1 MLGNTFCA
9 NLLKQFLSAAED
21 SHEPITSLGKAT
33 ELSFQR
39 CWKMREGSNGR
50 ALLAPSLAQKCS
62 PGLQQS
68 RTHSGSSGCSG
79 GRLRLPVDM
88 LSSWLA
94 MALMLVSATTWATGM
109 QETQCGTAV
118 VEFSPQTGFKTKPC
132 CLKSPLIPVSGKSS
146 HFVGPQCRFC
156 SEASSCPHKRITR
169 ALSKGEEFFWL
180 IRGKGCFSKERESA

>member
-1 MLGNTFCA
+1 
-9 NLLKQFLSAAED
+9 
-21 SHEPITSLGKAT
+21 
-33 ELSFQR
+33 
-39 CWKMREGSNGR
+39 MREGSNGR
-50 ALLAPSLAQKCS
+50 ALLAPSLAQKRS

-156 SEASSCPHKRITR
+156 SEASSCPHKRITQ

-180 IRGKGCFSKERESA
+180 IQRKRLLFQGNKVSIKAPGLVLKESTTALKGTPRSKGALGPEMPQTGLSD